1 MPSGWIRWHD
11 LAEILD
17 EIGHCGLR
25 RRRSMQLLR
34 GGGDETQ
41 KRSCTISDADPGAE
55 DECVA
60 SLEGNG
66 GVDGD

>member
-1 MPSGWIRWHD
+1 
-11 LAEILD
+11 
-17 EIGHCGLR
+17 
-25 RRRSMQLLR
+25 MQLLR